1 MLKQGPLKY
10 AIENTEGVISQE
22 LITLR
27 VRDGQLVKETVTR
40 RFNGDDYHDCSSYE
54 PVIKLEE
61 E

>member
-1 MLKQGPLKY
+1 MEQGPLKS
-10 AIENTEGVISQE
+10 ALENTEGVISQE
-22 LITLR
+22 LITFR
-27 VRDGQLVKETVTR
+27 VRNGQLIKETVTR